1 MAPGGALAA
10 AAAGRPSSTVSS
22 QRHREQAYSLPQQ
35 LPELLQDLQRRAAAA
50 APPARYIL
58 KPWSSSRC
66 RGRRR
71 RRGSR
76 RRPDPSPPRPAPSCP
91 LGHTVTAALAT
102 LLGCAANAPHGPRL
116 ACRYVDRPLL
126 VGGRKA
132 VLRLHLAV
140 ASLSPPVAY
149 ASASGWCTMARALQ
163 PRP

>member
-71 RRGSR
+71 RRQ
-76 RRPDPSPPRPAPSCP
+76 PQTPRPISPEAALSCP